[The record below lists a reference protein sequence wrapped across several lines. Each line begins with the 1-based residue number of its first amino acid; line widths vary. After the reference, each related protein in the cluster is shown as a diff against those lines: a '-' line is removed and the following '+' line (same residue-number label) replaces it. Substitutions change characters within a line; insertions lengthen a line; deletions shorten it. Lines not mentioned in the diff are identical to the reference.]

1 MQTGHRA
8 ATLLMAAVLGST
20 LVGAAAAEGS
30 VVTESIDES
39 GLKVVSTTHERF
51 TQMYPG
57 ETVSWYMDVS
67 SSHQPADLGLRLMPA
82 GKMDAQL
89 SIFDCTTAEDCTAL
103 ITDRDFAADEDL
115 VVEGFEESMNLRID
129 VTAGE
134 NLSPEAAM
142 SLGALV
148 SGTDASVS
156 VGAPG
161 TDTEPVVTP
170 ADPSSPRPAL
180 TDAGSG
186 SQPGHPGSGG
196 SVSGGSGSNGT
207 AGDGSM
213 GDNDAPV
220 NSDQSAGTSNHHAW
234 PMPVAGASAYPG
246 ATEDGLRVQPQT
258 LSPYS
263 EPVFRGILAATG
275 GNVLGIGLL
284 GLGLIGA
291 GGAVIWRRKSLS
303 LRH

>member
-8 ATLLMAAVLGST
+8 ATLLLAAALGST
-20 LVGAAAAEGS
+20 LVGAASAEGS
-30 VVTESIDES
+30 VVTESLDES
-39 GLKVVSTTHERF
+39 GIKVVSTTHERF

-67 SSHQPADLGLRLMPA
+67 SAHQPADLGLRLMPA
-82 GKMDAQL
+82 GQMDAQL
-89 SIFDCTTAEDCTAL
+89 SIFDCTVADDCTAL

-115 VVEGFEESMNLRID
+115 IVAGFEESMNLRID

-134 NLSPEAAM
+134 NLTPEAKM

-156 VGAPG
+156 VGVPG
-161 TDTEPVVTP
+161 TDTEPVANP
-170 ADPSSPRPAL
+170 ADPSAPRPAL
-180 TDAGSG
+180 PDTGSG
-186 SQPGHPGSGG
+186 SQPGHPGPGG
-196 SVSGGSGSNGT
+196 SVSDGSATGGS
-207 AGDGSM
+207 AGNGSM
-213 GDNDAPV
+213 GENDAPV
-220 NSDQSAGTSNHHAW
+220 SSNQSAGTSHSW
-234 PMPVAGASAYPG
+234 PMPVSGSSAYAG

-263 EPVFRGILAATG
+263 EPAFRGIIAATG

-291 GGAVIWRRKSLS
+291 GGAVMWRRKSLS
-303 LRH
+303 LQH